1 MKSKYEILRNITNN
15 QALIWKKTHG
25 IAPDKVEIK
34 MDAAMLKWLV
44 ELTDCLNIWIEKG
57 LQMTEGE
64 LILARTNLGAIVES
78 WLKFFYSVYYEDYL
92 KNPNVNKRKKTVV
105 EPEDMS
111 IEPLKL
117 YSTGILW
124 DDEKSDWYCWVEKI
138 QKRRNAIHSFKYK
151 DIGTAQDFLDDTDR
165 LYDFVDMI
173 TNHFPPI
180 EDMIESYPS
189 GYIINPY
196 I

>member
-1 MKSKYEILRNITNN
+1 MKSKYEILRNITNS

-25 IAPDKVEIK
+25 IAPDKVGIK

-92 KNPNVNKRKKTVV
+92 KNPNVNNRKKN
-105 EPEDMS
+105 S
-111 IEPLKL
+111 
-117 YSTGILW
+117 
-124 DDEKSDWYCWVEKI
+124 
-138 QKRRNAIHSFKYK
+138 R
-151 DIGTAQDFLDDTDR
+151 
-165 LYDFVDMI
+165 
-173 TNHFPPI
+173 
-180 EDMIESYPS
+180 
-189 GYIINPY
+189 
-196 I
+196 